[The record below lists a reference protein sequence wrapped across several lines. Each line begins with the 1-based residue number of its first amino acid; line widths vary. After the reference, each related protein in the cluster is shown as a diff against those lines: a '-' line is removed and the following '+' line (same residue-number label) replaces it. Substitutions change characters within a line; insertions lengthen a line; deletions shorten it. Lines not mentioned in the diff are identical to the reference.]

1 MISPSDI
8 NAKIA
13 AREAEVERLRR
24 DLEIAEAKL
33 RGMKELR
40 DQILGTVPDS
50 ATGKT
55 FQLQG
60 DTGRLNGDGSKVK
73 TSYRGGR
80 QPGAISKE
88 WRAILAQLYSH
99 DRFDESVII
108 DTARKHG
115 IINLKQSNARLQM
128 ALYEGHG
135 YVERMNGHWKVTD
148 VAAKKFSFL
157 REANNN
163 EAPTSEPEGAS

>member
-24 DLEIAEAKL
+24 DLEISEAKL

-40 DQILGTVPDS
+40 DQILGTMPDS
-50 ATGKT
+50 VIGKV
-55 FQLQG
+55 
-60 DTGRLNGDGSKVK
+60 TGRLNGEGSKVK

-88 WRAILAQLYSH
+88 WRAILAKLYCLKK
-99 DRFDESVII
+99 FDESAII
-108 DTARKHG
+108 DAAKKHD
-115 IINLKQSNARLQM
+115 INLKHSNARLQM
-128 ALYEGHG
+128 ATYIRHG
-135 YVERMNGHWKVTD
+135 YVQEIDGVWNVTGI
-148 VAAKKFSFL
+148 AAQKFGFL
-157 REANNN
+157 RGTNEN
-163 EAPTSEPEGAS
+163 EAPTSELEGAS